1 MNALYDITNSET
13 FENVQSWLKEIDRN
27 AGENCRKLLVGNKSD
42 MMDRREVSY
51 EQGSA
56 FAKQLNMPF
65 LETSAKSNLFILQA
79 FETMAGEIKT
89 QVAKEGTLSKNTENI
104 KLGDG
109 VGIESEG
116 KKGGKCCE

>member
-1 MNALYDITNSET
+1 
-13 FENVQSWLKEIDRN
+13 
-27 AGENCRKLLVGNKSD
+27 